1 MKAILKAGLFVL
13 AALIAGGHAAWAAT
27 ADNLLDVAPGSAA
40 RVFIEI
46 ADTGDGNTRIPVSVF
61 KGAKEGPT
69 LALIAGTHGY
79 EYAPIIALQKVGMHI
94 DPADLSGT
102 LIIVHVANI
111 PSFHGRTIYYSP
123 VDGKNLNR
131 AYPGKIDGTMSERVA
146 HAITTKVI
154 EKADYVVDM
163 HSGDGNEALRP
174 YIYMPRTGDAALDEK
189 IRGMALAFG
198 IDHIVI
204 DEREVS
210 APDATVFTD
219 MTALSR
225 GIPSMTT
232 EAGQLG
238 STDPHWVDINVRGAF
253 NLMRYLRMLPG
264 EPIPPRP
271 TVWLK
276 EYQVI
281 TSPEHGLFR
290 PAVKDGYAIAEG
302 GVLGELV
309 DHFGTHI
316 ATIHAPFDGVVNY
329 VIATPPV
336 RAGEPLAMVSKLA
349 DEPAEE

>member
-1 MKAILKAGLFVL
+1 MKAILKAGFVL
-13 AALIAGGHAAWAAT
+13 LVALMAGGQPAWSVT
-27 ADNLLDVAPGSAA
+27 ADNLLDVAAGSAA

-46 ADTGDGNTRIPVSVF
+46 EDTGDGNTRIPVSVF
-61 KGAKEGPT
+61 KGKSEGPT

-94 DPADLSGT
+94 DPAKLCGT

-111 PSFHGRTIYYSP
+111 RSFHGRTIYYSP

-131 AYPGKIDGTMSERVA
+131 AYPGKAEGTMSERVA
-146 HAITTKVI
+146 HAITTKII
-154 EKADYVVDM
+154 EKSDYLVDM

-174 YIYMPRTGDAALDEK
+174 YVYMPRTGNAVLDAK
-189 IRGMALAFG
+189 IKGMALAFG

-204 DEREVS
+204 DERPVS

-225 GIPSMTT
+225 GIPAMTT

-238 STDPHWVDINVRGAF
+238 STDPHWVDINVRGVF
-253 NLMRYLRMLPG
+253 NLMRHLDMLPG
-264 EPIPPRP
+264 EEIPPRP

-276 EYQVI
+276 DFEVV

-290 PAVKDGYAIAEG
+290 PAVKDGYMVAKG

-316 ATIHAPFDGVVNY
+316 ATIHAPFDGIINY

-336 RAGEPLAMVSKLA
+336 RMGEPLAMVSKLA
-349 DEPAEE
+349 DE

>member
-1 MKAILKAGLFVL
+1 M
-13 AALIAGGHAAWAAT
+13 
-27 ADNLLDVAPGSAA
+27 
-40 RVFIEI
+40 
-46 ADTGDGNTRIPVSVF
+46 
-61 KGAKEGPT
+61 
-69 LALIAGTHGY
+69 
-79 EYAPIIALQKVGMHI
+79 
-94 DPADLSGT
+94 
-102 LIIVHVANI
+102 
-111 PSFHGRTIYYSP
+111 
-123 VDGKNLNR
+123 DGKNLNR
-131 AYPGKIDGTMSERVA
+131 AYPGKADGTMSERVA
-146 HAITTKVI
+146 YAITTKVI

-189 IRGMALAFG
+189 IKGMALAFG

-210 APDATVFTD
+210 ALDATVFTD

-238 STDPHWVDINVRGAF
+238 STDPHWVDINVRGSF

-290 PAVKDGYAIAEG
+290 PAVKDGYAIAKG

-316 ATIHAPFDGVVNY
+316 ATIHAPFDGVINY

-349 DEPAEE
+349 DVPAEE

>member
-1 MKAILKAGLFVL
+1 MKLVSYTGLVVMLLL
-13 AALIAGGHAAWAAT
+13 AFQLPVQAVSELPVA
-27 ADNLLDVAPGSAA
+27 APGSAA
-40 RVFIEI
+40 RAYLEVP
-46 ADTGDGNTRIPVSVF
+46 DTGDGMTRIPVSVF
-61 KGAKEGPT
+61 RGAKEGPT

-79 EYAPIIALQKVGMHI
+79 EYAPMIALQHIGRRI
-94 DPADLSGT
+94 DPSQLTGT
-102 LIIVHVANI
+102 LIMVHVANM
-111 PSFHGRTIYYSP
+111 PSFHRRTIYYGP

-131 AYPGKIDGTMSERVA
+131 AYPGKADGTLSERIA
-146 HAITTKVI
+146 NIITTQVI

-174 YIYMPRTGDAALDEK
+174 YIYMPRTGDLELDAK
-189 IRGMALAFG
+189 IKGMALAFG

-204 DEREVS
+204 DERPVS

-238 STDPHWVDINVRGAF
+238 STDPHWVDINIMGAM
-253 NLMRYLRMLPG
+253 NLMRHLGMLPG
-264 EPIPPRP
+264 EVIPPTP

-276 EYQVI
+276 DYQVI
-281 TSPEHGLFR
+281 TSPENGFFR

-316 ATIHAPFDGVVNY
+316 ATIHAPFAGVVNY

-336 RAGEPLAMVSKLA
+336 RYGEPLAMVSKVV
-349 DEPAEE
+349 EEEN